1 MSTPVPDD
9 YEVRDAADHL
19 EVTGL
24 SAVELRLAIQLYRAV
39 ESSQAESRS
48 ALYSRSLAMLEA
60 DIPLNPRSAQRQIQ
74 RGTALRAELLENSG
88 YETYES
94 LAASRQTLQ
103 SSVRTWVSRLR
114 ERGDLFTVKFKGT
127 TLIPAVQLTDSGDL
141 DEAVADMVR
150 PLLASGLDSWSLWS
164 WLRNPTGLLSSDVPV
179 DVARQNPG
187 RARKAAEREAAEVR
201 LASSNIT

>member
-1 MSTPVPDD
+1 MSTPISDD
-9 YEVRDAADHL
+9 YEVRDAADHV

-24 SAVELRLAIQLYRAV
+24 SAVELRLAIQLYHAV

-60 DIPLNPRSAQRQIQ
+60 DIPLNPRSTQRQIQ

-94 LAASRQTLQ
+94 LAAARQTLR
-103 SSVRTWVSRLR
+103 SSVRTWASRLR
-114 ERGDLFTVKFKGT
+114 ERGDLFTIRFKGT
-127 TLIPAVQLTDSGDL
+127 TLIPAAQLTDSGEL
-141 DEAVADMVR
+141 DEAIADMVR

-164 WLRNPTGLLSSDVPV
+164 WLCSPTGLLSGGVPV
-179 DVARQNPG
+179 EVAAQNPG
-187 RARKAAEREAAEVR
+187 RARKAAEREASEIH
-201 LASSNIT
+201 LASANSA

>member
-1 MSTPVPDD
+1 MSTPIPDD

-60 DIPLNPRSAQRQIQ
+60 DVPLNPRSTQRQIQ
-74 RGTALRAELLENSG
+74 RGTALRADLLENSG

-94 LAASRQTLQ
+94 LADTRQTLR

-114 ERGDLFTVKFKGT
+114 ERGDLFTIKFKGT
-127 TLIPAVQLTDSGDL
+127 TLIPSVQLTDSGELND
-141 DEAVADMVR
+141 AVADIVR
-150 PLLASGLDSWSLWS
+150 PLVSSGLDSWSIWS
-164 WLRNPTGLLSSDVPV
+164 WLCSPTGLLSGDVPV
-179 DVARQNPG
+179 DVSAKNPK
-187 RARKAAEREAAEVR
+187 RARRAAEREASEIR
-201 LASSNIT
+201 LASANIA